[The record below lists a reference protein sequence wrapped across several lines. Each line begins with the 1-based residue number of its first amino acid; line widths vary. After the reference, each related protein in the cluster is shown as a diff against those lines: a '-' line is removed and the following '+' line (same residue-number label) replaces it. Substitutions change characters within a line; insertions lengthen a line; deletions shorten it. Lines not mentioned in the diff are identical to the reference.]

1 MKKVITYG
9 TYDLLHY
16 GHIRLLE
23 RAKALGDYLIVGVTS
38 EDFDRKRGKI
48 NVEQSLMERIQAV
61 KKTGLADEIIIE
73 EYEGQKIDDIINYGI
88 DVFTVGSDWEG
99 KFDYL
104 KEYCEVVYLPRT
116 KGISSTK
123 IRNDKKMIKLGAVGY
138 PFLINKYANEIN
150 YVNGIEMTHIC
161 LSDYNKKDFKVG
173 KCIKLE
179 KDYSKM
185 LKDVEAVYIA
195 ASIDDHYKYIK
206 EAIENKIHVLYE
218 PPLTTSVEQFKE
230 LEQLAKKKKVIIMEA
245 MKTKYSQ
252 SYNRLILLAKS
263 GVIGDIV
270 SVDSTCTSLRQLESI
285 GEKEMVKTQNSISAW
300 GPNALLPIFQLL
312 GTDYRQKQ
320 INSIVSKYNENFDL
334 FTSINFIYDK
344 AIATAKVGKGAKSES
359 ELIISGTKG
368 YIYVP
373 SPWWITDYF
382 EVRYEDT
389 NETKR
394 YFYSLEGEGIRY
406 ELVKF
411 NKSINNKSTVFD
423 GDISLAT
430 VSIIEEFNKKENI
443 NIIK

>member
-73 EYEGQKIDDIINYGI
+73 EYAGQKIDDIKRYGVDI
-88 DVFTVGSDWEG
+88 FTLGSDWEG

-104 KEYCEVVYLPRT
+104 NEYCEVIYLPRT

-123 IRNDKKMIKLGAVGY
+123 IRNDKKMIKLGSIGY
-138 PFLINKYANEIN
+138 PSLVNKYANEIN
-150 YVNGIEMTHIC
+150 YVNGIEMSHIC
-161 LSDYNKKDFKVG
+161 LGNYSKKDFISNKN
-173 KCIKLE
+173 IKLE

-185 LKDVEAVYIA
+185 LKEVEAVYIA
-195 ASIDDHYKYIK
+195 ASIDEHYKYIK
-206 EAIENKIHVLYE
+206 EALEKKIHVLYE
-218 PPLTTSVEQFKE
+218 PPLTTSVNQFNE
-230 LEQLAKKKKVIIMEA
+230 LTELAKKNKVVLMEA

-270 SVDSTCTSLRQLESI
+270 SIDSTCTSLKQLESI
-285 GEKEMVKTQNSISAW
+285 GEEEMVKTQNSISAW

-312 GTDYRQKQ
+312 GTNYKQKQ
-320 INSIVSKYNENFDL
+320 INSIVSKYDKNFDL

-344 AIATAKVGKGAKSES
+344 SIACAKVGKGAKSES

-382 EVRYEDT
+382 EVRYEDAAK
-389 NETKR
+389 TKR

-411 NKSINNKSTVFD
+411 NKAINNKTTVFD
-423 GDISLAT
+423 GDISLTT